1 MSFIFSLATVIS
13 WKRLYYRYFSCEI
26 GEAFIMYLK
35 NIVNI
40 LAVGSG
46 CEGLSEWSDT
56 SLKYMNLH

>member
-13 WKRLYYRYFSCEI
+13 WNRLYHRYLSCEI
-26 GEAFIMYLK
+26 GEAFIKYLK

-46 CEGLSEWSDT
+46 CEGLSE
-56 SLKYMNLH
+56 

>member
-13 WKRLYYRYFSCEI
+13 WNRLYNMYLSCEI
-26 GEAFIMYLK
+26 GEAFIKYLK

-46 CEGLSEWSDT
+46 CEGLSEWNDT
-56 SLKYMNLH
+56 SMTHTRV

>member
-13 WKRLYYRYFSCEI
+13 WKRLYHRYLSCEI
-26 GEAFIMYLK
+26 GEAFIKYLK

-46 CEGLSEWSDT
+46 CEGLSE
-56 SLKYMNLH
+56 